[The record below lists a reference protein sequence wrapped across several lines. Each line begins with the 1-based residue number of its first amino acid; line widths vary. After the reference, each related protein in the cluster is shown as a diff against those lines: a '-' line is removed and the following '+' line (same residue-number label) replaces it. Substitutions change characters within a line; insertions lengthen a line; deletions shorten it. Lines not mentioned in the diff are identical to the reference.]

1 MLYKYLPTDRID
13 VVENLRIRFT
23 PLLSLNDPFEYL
35 PLIDITAEK
44 NSLSIEIISGLEE
57 LWEKTNVL
65 EKTESNRQ
73 LLEQTKDTLLK
84 DLNKKLTPNF
94 IGQEIIKI
102 LGDNFGVLS
111 LSRTEKSLLMWSH
124 YASAGKGFVVGFDE
138 KHSFFRQKD
147 RKGNITKPLPVTY
160 SGKRRKVTPKEESYY
175 QNLLC
180 EKALEWAYEEEER
193 LFRTFLTK
201 ENVLGKDAYGQDI
214 ILSELPKE
222 SIKEIYIG
230 YAMSKEHKDRII
242 AAIFK
247 NKIECR
253 LLSARICNE
262 EYKIIFD
269 QIKF

>member
-1 MLYKYLPTDRID
+1 MLYKYLPTNRID

-35 PLIDITAEK
+35 PLIDISPEI
-44 NSLSIEIISGLEE
+44 NSLSTEVILESEE
-57 LWEKTNVL
+57 LWDKIDIS

-73 LLEQTKDTLLK
+73 LWEQTKGKLLK
-84 DLNKKLTPNF
+84 DLNEKLAPNSL
-94 IGQEIIKI
+94 GQEIVKL

-124 YASAGKGFVVGFDE
+124 YASEGRGFVVGFDE
-138 KHSFFRQKD
+138 KHSFFREKD
-147 RKGNITKPLPVTY
+147 MEGNITKPLPVIY
-160 SGKRRKVTPKEESYY
+160 SGKRRKIIPNEESHY
-175 QNLLC
+175 QKLLC

-193 LFRTFLTK
+193 IFRVFLAK
-201 ENVLGKDAYGQDI
+201 EDMLVKDANGQDI

-222 SIKEIYIG
+222 AIKEIYIG
-230 YAMSKEHKDRII
+230 YAMCKEHKDRIMD
-242 AAIFK
+242 AISK
-247 NKIECR
+247 NEIKCR
-253 LLSARICNE
+253 LSLARICDE

>member
-1 MLYKYLPTDRID
+1 MLYKYLPADRID
-13 VVENLRIRFT
+13 VIENLRIRFT

-35 PLIDITAEK
+35 PLIDISSEI
-44 NSLSIEIISGLEE
+44 NSLSTEVILESEE
-57 LWEKTNVL
+57 LWEKIDVS

-73 LLEQTKDTLLK
+73 LLEQTKDKLLK
-84 DLNKKLTPNF
+84 DLNKKLAP
-94 IGQEIIKI
+94 ISLGQEVVKL

-124 YASAGKGFVVGFDE
+124 YASEGRGFVVGFDE
-138 KHSFFRQKD
+138 KHSFFRQRD
-147 RKGNITKPLPVTY
+147 MEGNITKPLPVVY
-160 SGKRRKVTPKEESYY
+160 SGKRRKIIPNEESSY
-175 QNLLC
+175 QKLLC

-201 ENVLGKDAYGQDI
+201 EDALGKDAYGQDI

-222 SIKEIYIG
+222 TIKEIYLG
-230 YAMSKEHKDRII
+230 YAMCEEHKNRII
-242 AAIFK
+242 AAILK
-247 NKIECR
+247 NEIECR
-253 LLSARICNE
+253 LSLTRICDE